1 MSAVTLDVQLNMT
14 GTEQMTAA
22 EAPTAASAAARALSL
37 GGLNVSATLDATT
50 VPAVTATPCFRKVTI
65 SGTTTIDLTAA
76 TAPALPAS
84 ATRTVDLTGKKLV
97 AYAIAANTTNAGGVT
112 ISVGGTNGYALFGAS
127 NSIILQPGESVFGVL
142 GTTSSKPTVGA
153 SQKNIDI
160 TGTTNDVVT
169 LVLYFG

>member
-1 MSAVTLDVQLNMT
+1 MSTVTLDVQLNMT
-14 GTEQMTAA
+14 GTEQLTAA
-22 EAPTAASAAARALSL
+22 EAPTAASATARALSL

-50 VPAVTATPCFRKVTI
+50 TPPVSATPCFKVVTI

-84 ATRTVDLTGKKLV
+84 ASRTVDLSGKKLV
-97 AYAIAANTTNAGGVT
+97 AYAFKANATNAGGVT

-127 NSIILQPGESVFGVL
+127 KSVILQPGESMFGVI
-142 GTTSSKPTVGA
+142 GTTSTKPAVGA
-153 SQKNIDI
+153 SAKTIDI